1 MLKIMLKAWA
11 AGYLQGNIFMSEWQ
25 YCYGFE
31 RTPYHHSNYCIAIA
45 VITLHTNFEIVNCLR
60 YGTFSEYFLLGE
72 AIFQHANRLYLLRFS
87 KNFQMLQFC
96 FRGLSMCQQAQA
108 GHGQQLAETG

>member
-1 MLKIMLKAWA
+1 MWKITVKAWA
-11 AGYLQGNIFMSEWQ
+11 AAYLQGNIFTSQWQ
-25 YCYGFE
+25 QCYRVE
-31 RTPYHHSNYCIAIA
+31 HTPYHHFNYCVA
-45 VITLHTNFEIVNCLR
+45 VITLHTRLEFILVNCLR